1 MSNKKDSK
9 FVRFILIEV
18 EQILNTLSEIIQ
30 QPDIID
36 EPVGWTTDIRSF
48 LTGYTTVAVNEI
60 ILTLADRLN
69 IDLDPY
75 SDVSMEN
82 IAMKLRD

>member
-30 QPDIID
+30 QPDIVN
-36 EPVGWTTDIRSF
+36 EPVSRTTDIRSF
-48 LTGYTTVAVNEI
+48 LTGYTTIAVNEI

>member
-36 EPVGWTTDIRSF
+36 EPVSWTTDIRSF

-69 IDLDPY
+69 I
-75 SDVSMEN
+75 E
-82 IAMKLRD
+82 LRPL